1 MVLAALAGLLVGGL
15 GGDSHF
21 LPVGSVEP
29 FEAGMWLRKVK
40 KAKTCKKVSGFK
52 PTSTLY
58 SLECFVLSYVIRI
71 CTKTKCAYYYRDH
84 MSFKSNYIKLFQK
97 FAVLCLI
104 SFIVPEI
111 SLKVFINKCSCLN

>member
-1 MVLAALAGLLVGGL
+1 MLADRYRQLQLLYENRTNKSGEMTQK
-15 GGDSHF
+15 S
-21 LPVGSVEP
+21 
-29 FEAGMWLRKVK
+29 RKCK
-40 KAKTCKKVSGFK
+40 KKVSGFK

-71 CTKTKCAYYYRDH
+71 CTKTKSAYYYRDH